1 MQILVD
7 KLSPEFCINSDF
19 LLKVEIGYKY
29 HFIKL
34 PKQKNQCS
42 LHVGSPYNVY
52 VEHCLKI
59 IPWDHS
65 V

>member
-1 MQILVD
+1 MQILVN
-7 KLSPEFCINSDF
+7 KLSPEFFINSDS
-19 LLKVEIGYKY
+19 LTVKIGQIY